1 MKADFS
7 ARRFWI
13 PFAVCVAGAILYAI
27 TAMQADGLLSEVKQQ
42 SDNPS
47 VALAADAFTNVS
59 LRLAGLAMFLV
70 GGFRVSRVSV
80 SAAVFAAIAAAA
92 ALTIGT
98 RGGNYLSASFGITAA
113 AFLVRFVIAPKPQ
126 GSP

>member
-7 ARRFWI
+7 ARSFWI

-42 SDNPS
+42 GDNPS
-47 VALAADAFTNVS
+47 VALAADAFTNVA
-59 LRLAGLAMFLV
+59 LRLAGLVMLLG

-98 RGGNYLSASFGITAA
+98 RSGYYLSALFAIAA
-113 AFLVRFVIAPKPQ
+113 AVFLVRFVITPKPEA
-126 GSP
+126 SP

>member
-42 SDNPS
+42 GDNPS
-47 VALAADAFTNVS
+47 VALAADAFTNVA
-59 LRLAGLAMFLV
+59 LRLAGLVMLLG

-98 RGGNYLSASFGITAA
+98 RSGYYLSALFAIAA
-113 AFLVRFVIAPKPQ
+113 AVFLVRFVITPKPEA
-126 GSP
+126 SP